1 MRSDEPLSD
10 SHTIADGGM
19 EWKPQWTVQKPAVCG
34 EEEVKPLSLTDPS
47 RVRHLARLWGE
58 SWTVEKVSSEFTF
71 QFPNFYHQSFSPKK
85 IESSELVL
93 NDMNLI

>member
-34 EEEVKPLSLTDPS
+34 EEEEVKPLSLSPTP
-47 RVRHLARLWGE
+47 
-58 SWTVEKVSSEFTF
+58 VE
-71 QFPNFYHQSFSPKK
+71 
-85 IESSELVL
+85 
-93 NDMNLI
+93 